1 MRSYLRAAHL
11 EPSLT
16 VTVVACA
23 LATGAGRSLAGVA
36 WVGAAVLAGQLSVA
50 WGNDWLDRERDR
62 VARRADKPVA
72 AGALAPAAVRNA
84 ALAALVAC
92 VPLSL
97 ASGPRA
103 TAVHLLGVGAGWA
116 YNLGLK
122 ATAASVVPYAAAFAL
137 IPVFVWL
144 GLPGRPLPPWWAVV
158 ASGLLGTGAHFTQA
172 LPDLDA
178 DARTGVRGLPQRL
191 GFRGS
196 LLATAG
202 LLGAGATVIAAG
214 VRPIGGLTAGAVAAG
229 LVLVAGLLV
238 AGLRG
243 RTRLAFHLT
252 IASAGAVLV
261 AFLAGTAGA

>member
-1 MRSYLRAAHL
+1 MRHYLRAAHL

-16 VTVVACA
+16 VTAVACA
-23 LATGAGRSLAGVA
+23 LAAGAGRSATGVA
-36 WVGAAVLAGQLSVA
+36 WVGAAVLAGQVSVA

-62 VARRADKPVA
+62 MARRVDKPIA

-84 ALAALVAC
+84 ALVALGAAAA
-92 VPLSL
+92 LSL

-103 TAVHLLGVGAGWA
+103 TAVHLLGLGAGWA

-122 ATAASVVPYAAAFAL
+122 ATRASVVPYAVAFGL
-137 IPVFVWL
+137 IPVFVWV
-144 GLPGRPLPPWWAVV
+144 GLPGHPLPPWWTAV
-158 ASGLLGTGAHFTQA
+158 ASALLGTGAHFTQA
-172 LPDLDA
+172 LPDLAEDA
-178 DARTGVRGLPQRL
+178 AAGVRGLPQRL
-191 GFRGS
+191 GFRRS
-196 LLATAG
+196 LLAAAG
-202 LLGAGATVIAAG
+202 LLGAGAAVVAAG
-214 VRPIGGLTAGAVAAG
+214 VWPVDLLTGGAVASG

-252 IASAGAVLV
+252 VAAAGAVLV

>member
-1 MRSYLRAAHL
+1 MRHYLRAAHL

-16 VTVVACA
+16 VTAVACA
-23 LATGAGRSLAGVA
+23 LAVGAGRSGAGVV
-36 WVGAAVLAGQLSVA
+36 WVGAAVLAGQVSVA

-62 VARRADKPVA
+62 MVGRPDKPVA

-84 ALAALVAC
+84 ALVALGAAVA
-92 VPLSL
+92 LSL

-103 TAVHLLGVGAGWA
+103 TAVHLLGLGAGWA
-116 YNLGLK
+116 YNLRLK
-122 ATAASVVPYAAAFAL
+122 ATGASVVPYAVAFGL
-137 IPVFVWL
+137 IPVFVWV
-144 GLPGRPLPPWWAVV
+144 GLPGHPLPPWWAAV
-158 ASGLLGTGAHFTQA
+158 ASALLGSGAHCTQA

-178 DARTGVRGLPQRL
+178 AARTGVRGLPQRL

-196 LLATAG
+196 LVAAAG
-202 LLGAGATVIAAG
+202 LLGAGAAVIAAG
-214 VRPIGGLTAGAVAAG
+214 VRPLEPVTGSAVAAG
-229 LVLVAGLLV
+229 LLLVGGMLV

-252 IASAGAVLV
+252 IAAAGAVLV